1 MDMTENNTGL
11 ILIID
16 DEESIR
22 DGCTQA
28 LEKSG
33 YTVMASGDGQEGI
46 RIARE
51 KHPDIAFVDLKMPGV
66 SGMDIIDLLSRE
78 VPDIVL
84 IVITGYA
91 SIISAVESMKK
102 GAYDY
107 LPKPFTPDQLRA
119 VTSRGLDHRNLILE
133 ARRLKE
139 EKEQM
144 EKNFITFVSHEMRS
158 PLVTI
163 EQYIESLKVIAGD
176 CLSEDA
182 MHIIERCEKRI
193 QNLEELVEHW
203 LDISKIENSTL
214 TQKKEPVN
222 LAAIVARSMD
232 EMTPLCQ
239 RRGLEMKA
247 EIPGDLPAVI
257 GDEESLVR
265 VLINIIGNATKYT
278 PSGGR
283 IHIGAEYDDLDVTIS
298 ISDTGTGIARDKIP
312 FIFEPFFRGKGK
324 EDRQRGSGLGLTFC
338 KKIME
343 AHDGSIEVQSKEGE
357 GTTFLLKFP
366 R

>member
-1 MDMTENNTGL
+1 MTMTENNSGL

-22 DGCTQA
+22 DGCRQA

-33 YTVMASGDGQEGI
+33 YTVITSGDGQEGI

-51 KHPDIAFVDLKMPGV
+51 KRPDIAFVDLKMPGV
-66 SGMDIIDLLSRE
+66 SGMDIIDSLSRE
-78 VPDIVL
+78 IPDIVL

-139 EKEQM
+139 EKEQI

-176 CLSEDA
+176 CLDENA
-182 MHIIERCEKRI
+182 RHIIERCEKRI

-203 LDISKIENSTL
+203 LDISKIENGTL
-214 TQKKEPVN
+214 TQEKEPVN
-222 LAAIVARSMD
+222 LAAVVARSME

-239 RRGLEMKA
+239 RRGLEMEKD
-247 EIPGDLPAVI
+247 IPGDLPVVI

-278 PSGGR
+278 LSGGR
-283 IHIGAEYDDLDVTIS
+283 IHIAAKYNDLDVTIS
-298 ISDTGTGIARDKIP
+298 ISDTGAGIPRDKIP

-343 AHDGSIEVQSKEGE
+343 AHEGSIEVMSKEGE